1 MRNRLAPFRLRA
13 ARRCPIWP
21 HDRCGSGD
29 DSANTLALDLPVCRR
44 NRYRTDY
51 ENPSRTVLGR
61 SSRLNGASRT
71 AQIICRDEYWRIP
84 EHGRRRK
91 LERIELGASRG
102 VIFRCD

>member
-13 ARRCPIWP
+13 AGRCPIWP

-61 SSRLNGASRT
+61 SSRLNGASRI
-71 AQIICRDEYWRIP
+71 ARALHGHRKRD
-84 EHGRRRK
+84 H
-91 LERIELGASRG
+91 ASSSAYG
-102 VIFRCD
+102 DIAP